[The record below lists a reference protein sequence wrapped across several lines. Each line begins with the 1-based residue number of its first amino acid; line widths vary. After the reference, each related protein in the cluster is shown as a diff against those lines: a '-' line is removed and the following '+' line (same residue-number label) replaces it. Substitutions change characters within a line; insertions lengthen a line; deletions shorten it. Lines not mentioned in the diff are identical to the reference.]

1 MKSVQKVIDGNDAAA
16 NIAFKVSEVCAIYPI
31 TPSSTMGELTEQWAS
46 QGKKNIWG
54 TVPSITEMQ
63 SEGGAIGAVHGALST
78 GALTST
84 FTASQ
89 GLLLMIPNLY
99 KISGELTSAVFHV
112 AARALATHALSIFG
126 DHSDIMAVRS
136 CGMALMC
143 SDNVQESQ
151 DLALISHAATLKARV
166 PFIHFFDGFRTSHE
180 LNKTTI
186 VDDDTIRAM
195 IDEDLVFAHRARA
208 LSPEHPTMRGTAQNP
223 DVFFQAREAAN
234 PYYNAVPGIVEEYM
248 ARFAQ
253 LTGRKYKLFDYVGA
267 PDAERVIITL
277 GSGGDT
283 VASVVNALVKKGEKV
298 GALRVHLYRPFSFQH
313 FLKAIPTTVKTVAV
327 LDRCKEPGALGEP
340 LYQDVV
346 AAYVEGI
353 AEDKTLARPMP
364 RIVGGRYGLSSK
376 DFSPAMVKGV
386 FDEIKKDSPKNHF
399 SVGIVDDVTHNSID
413 YDPAFSI
420 LGEEVK
426 QCLFYGLG
434 ADGTVGANHNTIKI
448 IGEEAG
454 MYAQGYFVYDSKK
467 SGGRTTSHLRFGPD
481 PINLPYLIHR
491 ANFLG
496 VHQFQFFRQFD
507 VLGPAAE
514 GATVLIN
521 SPYPVEETWDK
532 LPASVQKQMI
542 DKKLKVY
549 VVDAY
554 HVARAA
560 GMGTRINTIMQTCFF
575 AIANVIPSDVAIKSI
590 KAAIYKSYIKKG
602 EQVVAKNNAA
612 VDQAIAN
619 MFQMTVPEKV
629 TANGDQR
636 QQLPADAPQFVKEF
650 TWALIED
657 RGESLPVSMMP
668 ADGTFPTS
676 TAQYEKRNISQYV
689 PIWDNATCIECGN
702 CSFVCPHACIRSK
715 FYDEAV
721 LKDAPESF
729 KSAKLRG
736 RGFPGER
743 YTLHIE
749 IEDCTGCG
757 LCVEACPVIV
767 KAADPANKKSKA
779 VRAINMAEKE
789 PILAQERKN
798 GEFFNKLPYND
809 RNLVNFSTV
818 RGVQFAQPLFEF
830 SGACAG
836 CGETPYIKL
845 LSQLFGDRML
855 VANATGCSSIY
866 SGNLPTTPWTKN
878 AEGRGPAWSNS
889 LFEDNAEFGLGYR
902 LTLDKHQQL
911 ARELVTELAP
921 QIGDDL
927 AKELLEARQET
938 ELQINEQ
945 RARVA
950 ALRDRLVSKTDSKSK
965 NLISLADNLVRH
977 CVWIIG
983 GDGWAYDIGY
993 GGLDHI
999 LAGGRNVKVLVLDTE
1014 VYSNTG
1020 GQASKSTP
1028 LGAVAKFAT
1037 SGKSIGK
1044 KDLAMAAMHYGH
1056 TYVARVALGANPTQ
1070 ALRAFRE
1077 AEAFDGTAIIIAYSH
1092 CISHGIDMLKGLTQQ
1107 QLAVKSGHWPL
1118 IRYNPDL
1125 RDIGQNPL
1133 IIDSTRAKIAL
1144 KDYIYT
1150 ETRYTSLTKANPE
1163 HAAKL
1168 LEMAQKEVDQ
1178 KWALYEMMS
1187 QRFDREILEKT
1198 PQNA

>member
-1 MKSVQKVIDGNDAAA
+1 MKSVQKVIDGNEAAA
-16 NIAFKVSEVCAIYPI
+16 NVAFKVSEVCAIYPI
-31 TPSSTMGELTEQWAS
+31 TPSSTMGELAEQWAS

-126 DHSDIMAVRS
+126 DHSDIMSIRS

-143 SDNVQESQ
+143 SDNVQEAQ

-180 LNKTTI
+180 LNKTTL

-195 IDEDLVFAHRARA
+195 IDEDLVFAHRARS

-223 DVFFQAREAAN
+223 DVFFQAREASN

-248 ARFAQ
+248 ARFAK
-253 LTGRKYKLFDYVGA
+253 LTGRHYKLFDYVGA
-267 PDAERVIITL
+267 PDAERIVVIL

-283 VASVVNALVKKGEKV
+283 VADVVKTMNKLGEKV
-298 GALRVHLYRPFSFQH
+298 GVLHVHLYRPFSFKH
-313 FLKAIPTTVKTVAV
+313 FLQAIPTTVKTVAV
-327 LDRCKEPGALGEP
+327 LDRSKEPGAPGEA
-340 LYQDVV
+340 LYQDVIS
-346 AAYVEGI
+346 AYVEGI
-353 AEDKTLARPMP
+353 AEDKSLARPMP

-386 FDEIKKDSPKNHF
+386 FDEIKKPSPKNHF
-399 SVGIVDDVTHNSID
+399 SVGIKDDVTNNSID
-413 YDPAFSI
+413 YDPSYSI
-420 LGEEVK
+420 LGSEVK

-434 ADGTVGANHNTIKI
+434 ADGTVGANHNTIRI
-448 IGEEAG
+448 IGEEAN

-467 SGGRTTSHLRFGPD
+467 SGGRTTSHLRFGPN
-481 PINLPYLIHR
+481 PINSPYLINK

-496 VHQFQFFRQFD
+496 VHQFQFFNQFD
-507 VLGPAAE
+507 VLGPAAD

-521 SPYPVEETWDK
+521 SPYPVAEVWDK

-554 HVARAA
+554 HVAHDA

-575 AIANVIPSDVAIKSI
+575 SIADVIPAEVAIKSI

-612 VDQAIAN
+612 VDKAIAN
-619 MFQMTVPEKV
+619 MFQMTVPAKV
-629 TANGDQR
+629 TATGDQR
-636 QQLPADAPQFVKEF
+636 QTLPADAPEFVKEF

-657 RGESLPVSMMP
+657 RGESLPVSMMS
-668 ADGTFPTS
+668 ADGSFPTG

-689 PIWDNATCIECGN
+689 PIWDNEACIECGN
-702 CSFVCPHACIRSK
+702 CSLVCPHACIRSK

-721 LKDAPESF
+721 LKDAPEGF
-729 KSAKLRG
+729 RSAKLRG
-736 RGFPGER
+736 RGYPNER
-743 YTLHIE
+743 YTLYVSV
-749 IEDCTGCG
+749 EDCTGCG

-767 KAADPANKKSKA
+767 KAADPANKKSRTI
-779 VRAINMAEKE
+779 RAINMADKD
-789 PILAQERKN
+789 PILARERAN
-798 GEFFNKLPYND
+798 GVFFDKLPYND
-809 RNLVNFSTV
+809 RNLVNFATV

-902 LTLDKHQQL
+902 LTLDKHAQL
-911 ARELVTELAP
+911 SRELVTELAP
-921 QIGDDL
+921 QIGDDF
-927 AKELLEARQET
+927 AKELLTAKQGS
-938 ELQINEQ
+938 ELEICEQ
-945 RARVA
+945 RARVTSLKEK
-950 ALRDRLVSKTDSKSK
+950 LRNKTDSKSK
-965 NLISLADNLVRH
+965 NLLSLADNLIRH

-999 LAGGRNVKVLVLDTE
+999 IASGKNVKVLVLDTE

-1037 SGKSIGK
+1037 SGKAVGK

-1056 TYVARVALGANPTQ
+1056 AYVARIAMGANPQQ

-1077 AEAFDGTAIIIAYSH
+1077 AEAFDGTAIIISYAH

-1118 IRYNPDL
+1118 LRYNPDL

-1133 IIDSTRAKIAL
+1133 IIDSTRGKIAL
-1144 KDYIYT
+1144 KDYIYN
-1150 ETRYTSLTKANPE
+1150 ETRYSSLTKTNPE
-1163 HAAKL
+1163 HAARL
-1168 LEMAQKEVDQ
+1168 LELAEKDVDQ
-1178 KWALYEMMS
+1178 RWALYEMMS
-1187 QRFDREILEKT
+1187 RRFEAEVSAKT
-1198 PQNA
+1198 TQHA